1 MTATNTDQ
9 RVSRRGLHRRLIP
22 LMLMIAFLAAPG
34 LLSAAEPISPLLD
47 RYAFTLGSYF
57 TAVDTDVQAND
68 VERDVGTR
76 VDFETDM
83 GFGSSDELF
92 RAEAQIIF
100 KRRHQ
105 VNLAYYSLDRSASK
119 IIEREIEWRD
129 RTFPVNAEVSSF
141 WNTDVTELSYT
152 YWWIAREKSVFGV
165 NAGFQLVGF
174 DIGAALA
181 TERFELLD
189 PDVSV
194 SAPVPLLGIE
204 YRRQLTDKL
213 MFRGIGRAVKW
224 GSIEEITDVVIY
236 DFALGFEHRTFKN
249 GGIGIAY
256 KLLRF
261 DIEFEGRFVTGDFVY
276 GLDGIEVFLRFWR

>member
-1 MTATNTDQ
+1 MRAINRGELGR
-9 RVSRRGLHRRLIP
+9 RVRYPLI
-22 LMLMIAFLAAPG
+22 LLTLMIGCLVAPG
-34 LLSAAEPISPLLD
+34 LVSATEPISPLLD

-68 VERDVGTR
+68 VERGLGTR
-76 VDFETDM
+76 LDFETDM

-92 RAEAQIIF
+92 RAEGQMLF

-105 VNLAYYSLDRSASK
+105 VNLGFYSLDRSASK
-119 IIEREIEWRD
+119 IVEREIEWRD
-129 RTFPVNAEVSSF
+129 RTFPVDAEVSAF
-141 WNTDVTELSYT
+141 WNTDVIELSYT
-152 YWWIAREKSVFGV
+152 YWWIVREKSVFGV
-165 NAGFQLVGF
+165 NAGFQIVGF

-181 TERFELLD
+181 TERFDLLE

-194 SAPVPLLGIE
+194 SAPVPLVGIE
-204 YRRQLTDKL
+204 YRRKLSEKL

-224 GSIEEITDVVIY
+224 GSIEDITGVVIY
-236 DFALGFEHRTFKN
+236 DFALQLEHRTFKN

-261 DIEFEGRFVTGDFVY
+261 DIEFERRFVTGDFVY
-276 GLDGIEVFLRFWR
+276 GLDGFEVFLRFWRR